1 MRDFI
6 LGNCSTMI
14 WLITAIELVFAG
26 ILYRLWKKTNQ
37 TMVLCM
43 LLIDI
48 GLFIDALFI
57 VLGTVVPNGLPET
70 VSRIRFIAH
79 GVLIPLMFPIC
90 GYGLKLNEKG
100 IKFVWIFTALLMV
113 AGFAQALAIDLEMKS
128 LGTVLR
134 HVSAESSPA
143 WAEMI
148 SSMLSFGTVIPSMM
162 VGVFVWTKRKNPFLF
177 LSGFF
182 MFAFS
187 ALGPATG
194 NFDLIFFISMI
205 GEVFMI
211 LFYYLFACKFVKV
224 N

>member
-1 MRDFI
+1 MREFI

-14 WLITAIELVFAG
+14 WLITAIEVVFAVM
-26 ILYRLWKKTNQ
+26 LYRLWKKTNHS
-37 TMVLCM
+37 MVMCM
-43 LLIDI
+43 LLIDL
-48 GLFIDALFI
+48 GLFLDALFI
-57 VLGTVVPNGLPET
+57 VLGTVVPNGLPEM

-90 GYGLKLNEKG
+90 GYGLKLNNKG
-100 IKFVWIFTALLMV
+100 IKMVWIFTGLLMV
-113 AGFAQALAIDLEMKS
+113 AGLAQALAIDLEVKV
-128 LGTVLR
+128 LGNVLR
-134 HVSAESSPA
+134 HVSAETSPA

-162 VGVFVWTKRKNPFLF
+162 VGIFVWIKQKNPFLF

-211 LFYYLFACKFVKV
+211 LFYYLYACKFVKV